1 MSQYW
6 SQVARDAGI
15 KIGTMVRSYDF
26 AFDNSNY
33 AEGRVVAIAPW
44 EGCHPGCD
52 TDHVHIQVVRQFMG
66 CNACNNKGFV
76 KGRSEEGHST
86 TVCESCDGEGKR
98 EIPPL
103 NSMIYPHISHLEP
116 RGVYDAQG
124 VKGTEL
130 GPGIAKSYSGVVGK
144 YGITLTLN
152 YP

>member
-1 MSQYW
+1 MSQDW
-6 SQVARDAGI
+6 GQVARDAGI

-33 AEGRVVAIAPW
+33 VEGRVVAIAPW

-66 CNACNNKGFV
+66 CNSCNNKGW
-76 KGRSEEGHST
+76 KGEIPNMS
-86 TVCESCDGEGKR
+86 VCESCDGKGKR
-98 EIPPL
+98 EIPPM
-103 NSMIYPHISHLEP
+103 NSMIYPHISHLES
-116 RGVYDAQG
+116 RGLYDAQG

-130 GPGIAKSYSGVVGK
+130 GPGIVKSYAGVVGNT
-144 YGITLTLN
+144 GITLTLN